1 MKGTVHPR
9 RLLLCLVLVPALLA
23 GLGAWQS
30 WRAEQQA
37 ERLGAAPQLSLIH
50 ISQPTRLRCHPHAV
64 LCLK

>member
-37 ERLGAAPQLSLIH
+37 ERLGAAQQRVEVLIS
-50 ISQPTRLRCHPHAV
+50 IC
-64 LCLK
+64 LCAMSEA